1 MMNNEML
8 WNAFLAKI
16 QMRIDNNLSYETWFA
31 ETELLSIEN
40 GICKVIVPTSVHI
53 RYLSSV
59 YIKIIEEV
67 FNDVFNTN
75 ADFAF
80 IAKDDYKND
89 FNSINSEADTFNK
102 SDDTRNYHSSNLKA
116 EYTFDN
122 FVVGNSNRVAY
133 SVAFAVAE
141 QPGKLY
147 NPLFIYG
154 KSGLGKTHLMQAVG
168 NYILENSRERV
179 LYVSANTFLE
189 DFVDGVKNDDSN
201 SFKRKYRDVDV
212 LIIDDIQFLSS
223 AERTREQFFHTFN
236 LFHHANKQIIISS
249 DRSPDDLKTLE
260 DRLRTRF
267 NWGSSVNINPPEL
280 ELRIQILKKK
290 LALLD
295 VPTLIDESVIDYI
308 AQKATNDVR
317 ELEGTLR
324 NLLATASILGNG
336 VTIDYDFAI
345 ECLKDSSTVKKSKRN
360 DVNNIINVI
369 ATTYNVSADE
379 IIGKSRKSEIVF
391 PRQIAM
397 YIARDITELSYEKI
411 GLYFGNRNH
420 STVVS
425 SFEKISKMMKKDEN
439 FAKTIINLKEKM

>member
-1 MMNNEML
+1 MNNELL
-8 WNAFLAKI
+8 WNAFLEKI
-16 QMRIDNNLSYETWFA
+16 ESRIDNNLSFQTWFSD
-31 ETELLSIEN
+31 TELISIDK
-40 GICKVIVPTSVHI
+40 GVCKVLVPTNVHI
-53 RYLSSV
+53 RYLNSV
-59 YIKIIEEV
+59 YIKTIETV
-67 FNDVFNTN
+67 FNEVFNTN

-89 FNSINSEADTFNK
+89 YNSISQEADLINEEA
-102 SDDTRNYHSSNLKA
+102 DTRNYHSSNLKA

-154 KSGLGKTHLMQAVG
+154 KSGLGKTHLMQAIG
-168 NYILENSRERV
+168 NYVLDNSREKV

-236 LFHHANKQIIISS
+236 LFHQADKQIIISS

-290 LALLD
+290 IALLD

-308 AQKATNDVR
+308 AQRATNDVR

-324 NLLATASILGNG
+324 NLLATASILGHG
-336 VTIDYDFAI
+336 KTIDYEFAI
-345 ECLKDSSTVKKSKRN
+345 DCLKDSSTVKRAKKN
-360 DVNNIINVI
+360 DVSNIINVV
-369 ATTYNVSADE
+369 ANAYKVSSDE

-391 PRQIAM
+391 PRQVAM
-397 YIARDITELSYEKI
+397 FIARDTTELSYEKI

-425 SFEKISKMMKKDEN
+425 SYEKISNLIKKDEN
-439 FAKTIINLKEKM
+439 LAKTIVGLKEKV

>member
-1 MMNNEML
+1 MNNDML
-8 WNAFLAKI
+8 WNAFLDKI
-16 QMRIDNNLSYETWFA
+16 KIRINNELAFNTWFNG
-31 ETELLSIEN
+31 TKLISIDS
-40 GICKVIVPTSVHI
+40 GICSVVVPTNIHI
-53 RYLSSV
+53 RYLSCV
-59 YIKIIEEV
+59 YIKLIEEV
-67 FNDVFNTN
+67 FNEVFNTN
-75 ADFAF
+75 ANFSF
-80 IAKDDYKND
+80 IAENDYKDDY
-89 FNSINSEADTFNK
+89 NSINKQADSFNK
-102 SDDTRNYHSSNLKA
+102 ADDTRNYHNSNLKA

-122 FVVGNSNRVAY
+122 FVVGNSNRLAY

-147 NPLFIYG
+147 NPLFLYG

-168 NYILENSRERV
+168 NYVLEHSRERV

-267 NWGSSVNINPPEL
+267 NWGSSVNINPPEF
-280 ELRIQILKKK
+280 ELRVEILKKK

-308 AQKATNDVR
+308 AQRATNDVR

-336 VTIDYDFAI
+336 VTIDYEFAI
-345 ECLKDSSTVKKSKRN
+345 ECLKDSSTIKKAKRN
-360 DVNNIINVI
+360 DVNNIISVI
-369 ATTYNVSADE
+369 ASAYNVSADE
-379 IIGKSRKSEIVF
+379 LVGKSRKSEIVF

-425 SFEKISKMMKKDEN
+425 SFEKISKLIQCDEN
-439 FAKTIINLKEKM
+439 LAKTIVNLKEKI

>member
-1 MMNNEML
+1 MNNEML

-16 QMRIDNNLSYETWFA
+16 QQKIDNNLSFETWFA
-31 ETELLSIEN
+31 DTELISIDN
-40 GICKVIVPTSVHI
+40 GVCKVAVPTRVHI

-59 YIKIIEEV
+59 YIKVIEEV
-67 FNDVFNTN
+67 FNEVFNTN
-75 ADFAF
+75 ADFSF
-80 IAKDDYKND
+80 IPADEYSED
-89 FNSINSEADTFNK
+89 FNSINSEADSFNK

-168 NYILENSRERV
+168 NYILDNSRERV

-189 DFVDGVKNDDSN
+189 DFVDGVKNDDAS

-336 VTIDYDFAI
+336 VTIDYDFAL
-345 ECLKDSSTVKKSKRN
+345 ECLKDSSTIKKSKRN
-360 DVNNIINVI
+360 DVNNIINVV

-379 IIGKSRKSEIVF
+379 IIGKSRKSQIVF

-425 SFEKISKMMKKDEN
+425 SFEKISKMIKNDEN